1 MAVIHTST
9 HTHTNTDIWT
19 HARSCTTRKWPRS
32 SWSLARFGQLT
43 VTLRLAVYG
52 GFGFGFGHFIWR
64 MCLALFQ
71 LSYKTHAQARF
82 STDVVAVTG
91 VVAGVVAT

>member
-1 MAVIHTST
+1 M
-9 HTHTNTDIWT
+9 
-19 HARSCTTRKWPRS
+19 
-32 SWSLARFGQLT
+32 
-43 VTLRLAVYG
+43 TLRLAVYG

-64 MCLALFQ
+64 VCLALFQ

-82 STDVVAVTG
+82 STDVVVAVAG

>member
-1 MAVIHTST
+1 M
-9 HTHTNTDIWT
+9 
-19 HARSCTTRKWPRS
+19 
-32 SWSLARFGQLT
+32 
-43 VTLRLAVYG
+43 TLRLAVYG

-64 MCLALFQ
+64 VCLALFQ